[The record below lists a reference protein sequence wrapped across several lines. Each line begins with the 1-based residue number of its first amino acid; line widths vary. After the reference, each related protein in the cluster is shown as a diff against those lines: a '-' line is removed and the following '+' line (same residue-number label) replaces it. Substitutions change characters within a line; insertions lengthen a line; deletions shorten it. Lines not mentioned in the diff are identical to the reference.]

1 MDGNIHQYKRKRYN
15 KHNRYKFKHNRYKF
29 KQKNSDL
36 YIEVLLRQVEQ
47 GKLTMKQAKADI
59 QEAFFAGVE
68 SPGAGLEQSI
78 LEMAK

>member
-1 MDGNIHQYKRKRYN
+1 MIFYMDGNIHQYKRKRYN
-15 KHNRYKFKHNRYKF
+15 KHNRYKF